1 MSSRNDE
8 SSSGTDAARGRM
20 NGAKQ
25 AGPFGLAAVLP
36 LRMPAGMK
44 KAGGGIPPPLSWGRK
59 IRVIRSMTGYGR
71 SQQQLNGWDITVEI
85 KSVNHRYFE
94 FSCRTPR
101 NCAFLEDKLK
111 AQVQSRI
118 SRGKVDCY
126 CAIVSTDAGDSA
138 VLFNRALAKSYLAAM
153 RELSEETGL
162 PFEVTL
168 RDLARLPDV
177 FTVERAVPD
186 EEALTAAVQTVAAEA
201 LDRFVAMRETE
212 GARLRADI
220 ESRGR
225 TISELTARIEEQSP
239 KTVEAYRERL
249 YQKLSQLLADR
260 SIDDARVLTEAAIFA
275 DRIAVDEETVRL
287 RSHLHQL
294 GEILGASDPVGRK
307 LDFLMQEL
315 NREAN
320 TIGSKAQDA
329 KNAAV
334 VVALKSE
341 LEKIREQ
348 IQNIE

>member
-1 MSSRNDE
+1 
-8 SSSGTDAARGRM
+8 M

-138 VLFNRALAKSYLAAM
+138 VLVNRALAKSYLAAM
-153 RELSEETGL
+153 RELARTEGL
-162 PFEVTL
+162 LCGVSSGAAAFA
-168 RDLARLPDV
+168 AREIAKRPEFAGKNVVCLLPD
-177 FTVERAVPD
+177 TGER
-186 EEALTAAVQTVAAEA
+186 
-201 LDRFVAMRETE
+201 
-212 GARLRADI
+212 
-220 ESRGR
+220 
-225 TISELTARIEEQSP
+225 
-239 KTVEAYRERL
+239 Y
-249 YQKLSQLLADR
+249 LS
-260 SIDDARVLTEAAIFA
+260 V
-275 DRIAVDEETVRL
+275 
-287 RSHLHQL
+287 
-294 GEILGASDPVGRK
+294 
-307 LDFLMQEL
+307 M
-315 NREAN
+315 
-320 TIGSKAQDA
+320 
-329 KNAAV
+329 
-334 VVALKSE
+334 
-341 LEKIREQ
+341 
-348 IQNIE
+348 

>member
-1 MSSRNDE
+1 M
-8 SSSGTDAARGRM
+8 
-20 NGAKQ
+20 
-25 AGPFGLAAVLP
+25 
-36 LRMPAGMK
+36 
-44 KAGGGIPPPLSWGRK
+44 
-59 IRVIRSMTGYGR
+59 IRSMTGYGR

-138 VLFNRALAKSYLAAM
+138 VLVNRALAKSYLAAM
-153 RELSEETGL
+153 RELAEETGV

-220 ESRGR
+220 ESRSR
-225 TISELTARIEEQSP
+225 TISGLTARIEEQSP

-287 RSHLHQL
+287 RSHIVTMRDALL
-294 GEILGASDPVGRK
+294 KGGSIGRK
-307 LDFLMQEL
+307 LDFIAQEM

-320 TIGSKAQDA
+320 TILSKANDLA
-329 KNAAV
+329 TSN
-334 VVALKSE
+334 VAIDLKTE
-341 LEKIREQ
+341 IEKVREQ

>member
-1 MSSRNDE
+1 MC
-8 SSSGTDAARGRM
+8 
-20 NGAKQ
+20 
-25 AGPFGLAAVLP
+25 
-36 LRMPAGMK
+36 
-44 KAGGGIPPPLSWGRK
+44 
-59 IRVIRSMTGYGR
+59 VIRSMTGYGR
-71 SQQQLNGWDITVEI
+71 SQQQIGGWDITVEI

-111 AQVQSRI
+111 TQVQNRI

-126 CAIVSTDAGDSA
+126 CSIATTDADDSA
-138 VLFNRALAKSYLAAM
+138 VQLNRALAKSYLKAM
-153 RELSEETGL
+153 HALSEETGL

-177 FTVERAVPD
+177 FTVERTAPD
-186 EEALTAAVQTVAAEA
+186 EQALAEAVRSVAADA

-212 GARLRADI
+212 GERLSADI
-220 ESRGR
+220 EARCE
-225 TISELTARIEEQSP
+225 TISELTAKIEEQSP
-239 KTVEAYRERL
+239 RTVEAYRERL
-249 YQKLSQLLADR
+249 YQKLSALLADR
-260 SIDDARVLTEAAIFA
+260 SVDDARVLTEAAVFA

-294 GEILGASDPVGRK
+294 GEILIAPEPVGRK

-348 IQNIE
+348 IQNIV

>member
-1 MSSRNDE
+1 M
-8 SSSGTDAARGRM
+8 
-20 NGAKQ
+20 
-25 AGPFGLAAVLP
+25 
-36 LRMPAGMK
+36 
-44 KAGGGIPPPLSWGRK
+44 
-59 IRVIRSMTGYGR
+59 IRSMTGYGR

-177 FTVERAVPD
+177 FTVERAVSD

-201 LDRFVAMRETE
+201 LGALGKIPAHGGVLGIHRVAAGDKGHHTTGTHLIQRLGEKVVVNVEIQLVIGFVPDLILAERHIADGKVIKVPSVGGLKSGHGNVSLGIELLGNPPADGIQLHAVQLASGHTLRQHTE
-212 GARLRADI
+212 EIAYTTRRLQDVAGLKSHTPYGFINCPDYRRAGVVRV
-220 ESRGR
+220 EGGTSGGSVFLRG
-225 TISELTARIEEQSP
+225 Q
-239 KTVEAYRERL
+239 
-249 YQKLSQLLADR
+249 QL
-260 SIDDARVLTEAAIFA
+260 F
-275 DRIAVDEETVRL
+275 
-287 RSHLHQL
+287 QL
-294 GEILGASDPVGRK
+294 GIFRSPCR
-307 LDFLMQEL
+307 FLQVKG
-315 NREAN
+315 
-320 TIGSKAQDA
+320 IGKTAPA
-329 KNAAV
+329 H
-334 VVALKSE
+334 
-341 LEKIREQ
+341 IPG
-348 IQNIE
+348 